1 MGSRER
7 RDREKNE
14 LRGKILDAARELFV
28 EQGYD
33 AVTMR
38 KVAQRI
44 EYSPT
49 AIYLH
54 FVDKEALLREIVGA
68 DFAALAAQFQKV
80 ARIEDPMER
89 LVRTGRAYVEFGLAH
104 PNHYRLMFGAR
115 PGPPVELPRTTPPL
129 DDPQQDAYAFLR
141 MVVSDA
147 IEKKCLRPELRDP
160 DLVAQVLWSG
170 VHGIVSLQIDHTH
183 AGHFTMRKAKD
194 ITALTLEVLMRGLT
208 R

>member
-7 RDREKNE
+7 RDREKSE

-38 KVAQRI
+38 KVAERI

-54 FVDKEALLREIVGA
+54 FADKEALLREIVGT
-68 DFAALAAQFQKV
+68 DFAALAAQFQKL

-89 LVRTGRAYVEFGLAH
+89 LIRVGRAYVEFGLAH

-115 PGPPVELPRTTPPL
+115 PGPPMEPLPKPTTG
-129 DDPQQDAYAFLR
+129 DPQEDAYAFLR
-141 MVVSDA
+141 MVVIDA
-147 IEKKCLRPELRDP
+147 MEKKCLRPELRDP

-170 VHGIVSLQIDHTH
+170 VHGIVSLQIEHTH
-183 AGHFTMRKAKD
+183 AAHSSMRKAKD
-194 ITALTLEVLMRGLT
+194 ITALTLEVLMRGLA